1 MTNEQIIFNER
12 MELMKNGIIGK
23 SGRKIVVADMDGA
36 QKEIEEPE
44 QLHTYSEWKKRGY
57 TVKHGQHAVSKL
69 TIWKHTAKKAEKEG
83 DKDKEKMFLKTAFF
97 FSASQVEPSPA
108 TE

>member
-23 SGRKIVVADMDGA
+23 SGRKILVADMYGN

-44 QLHTYSEWKKRGY
+44 QMHTYAEWKKRGY

-69 TIWKHTAKKAEKEG
+69 TIWKHTRAKAEKEG
-83 DKDKEKMFLKTAFF
+83 DKDKEKMFMKTAFF
-97 FSASQVEPSPA
+97 FSASQVDKSPV